1 MPIIPSPLGPLRT
14 PSRANSAPLLV
25 LREEC
30 VATTPRIIA
39 ENVGAHADALCRR
52 ARMVLSTS
60 PPEDFGRAA
69 KSLIFWSLLDFFF
82 SLGLT
87 RNGPP
92 PAVIKMTVNPNA
104 AGAIVVSFSFAL
116 LR

>member
-1 MPIIPSPLGPLRT
+1 M
-14 PSRANSAPLLV
+14 LV
-25 LREEC
+25 H
-30 VATTPRIIA
+30 T
-39 ENVGAHADALCRR
+39 DALCRR

-69 KSLIFWSLLDFFF
+69 KSRIFWRLLDFSF
-82 SLGLT
+82 SLGST

-92 PAVIKMTVNPNA
+92 PAVIKMTVNPHA
-104 AGAIVVSFSFAL
+104 ARAIVVSFSFAL